1 MIPCAS
7 GRRLSL
13 TPSKPDV
20 GSTALGA
27 SAPENPTLMRPLPL
41 SMTTQG
47 GSLLNGV
54 GEGANMAASTA
65 SRSSTHPRGD
75 RKPPIAA
82 YKGKDSAP
90 QTSAPTG
97 RVVSSAAL
105 QVAA

>member
-54 GEGANMAASTA
+54 GEGAN
-65 SRSSTHPRGD
+65 
-75 RKPPIAA
+75 IAA
-82 YKGKDSAP
+82 KKPRPYPLLVSYLPFFSA
-90 QTSAPTG
+90 
-97 RVVSSAAL
+97 
-105 QVAA
+105 

>member
-54 GEGANMAASTA
+54 GEGAS
-65 SRSSTHPRGD
+65 
-75 RKPPIAA
+75 IAA
-82 YKGKDSAP
+82 RDAAFYYIIRGKTRYTHSVPRYKTHEPNDH
-90 QTSAPTG
+90 T
-97 RVVSSAAL
+97 
-105 QVAA
+105 